1 MVSRPLWMQVVTGL
15 AVIGALIALTIANFR
30 FAEQFPGGNDFLG
43 RWMGARFWVREG
55 ISPYDPQVGRA
66 SQQLIYGRAVDREA
80 GEDIQDFLYPF
91 PAMVFFAPFGALPY
105 TLARAIWMTILEV
118 SLPILALIGIALAD
132 WKPRRAVLVSL
143 LFFSV
148 FWYHGTRAVIVG
160 QFAVIEA
167 LLMVGALLAI
177 KRGSDPLAGI
187 LLGLSIAKPQMAV
200 LFIPFV
206 LLWAA
211 WARRWPIVVWGV
223 GTITGL
229 LAVSVLLIPDWP
241 VMWLR
246 QLLEHPTYTYIGSPV
261 EILADAFPSMSGVI
275 AVAMGGA
282 LTLYLF
288 WEWAKAAGKA
298 DRWFQ
303 WAAALTIV
311 VTNLVAFRTATTN
324 YVVLL
329 PALCL
334 IFSVLTDRWRAKGD
348 VVVLLAM
355 VALLFGLWG
364 LFLTTIEGNVE
375 SSLMYLPVPILTLFG
390 LWWARWWAIRAI
402 RLSQ

>member
-15 AVIGALIALTIANFR
+15 AVIGVLIALTIANFR

-43 RWMGARFWVREG
+43 RWMGARFWVRDG

-211 WARRWPIVVWGV
+211 WARRWSIVVWGV

-246 QLLEHPTYTYIGSPV
+246 QLLEYPTYTNIGSPV

-311 VTNLVAFRTATTN
+311 VTNLVVFRTATTN

-375 SSLMYLPVPILTLFG
+375 SPLMYLPVPILTLLG

>member
-15 AVIGALIALTIANFR
+15 AVIGVLIALTIANFR

-43 RWMGARFWVREG
+43 RWMGARFWVRDG

-246 QLLEHPTYTYIGSPV
+246 QLLEYPTYTNIGSPV

-311 VTNLVAFRTATTN
+311 VTNLVVFRTATTN

-334 IFSVLTDRWRAKGD
+334 IFSILTDRWRAKGD
-348 VVVLLAM
+348 VVVLLVM

-375 SSLMYLPVPILTLFG
+375 SPLMYLPVPILTLLG

>member
-15 AVIGALIALTIANFR
+15 AVIGVLIALTIANFR

-43 RWMGARFWVREG
+43 RWMGARFWVRDG

-211 WARRWPIVVWGV
+211 WARRWSIVVWGV

-246 QLLEHPTYTYIGSPV
+246 QLLEYPTYTNIGSPV

-303 WAAALTIV
+303 WSAALTIV
-311 VTNLVAFRTATTN
+311 VTNLVAFRSATTN

-334 IFSVLTDRWRAKGD
+334 IFSVLTDRWRAKGN

-375 SSLMYLPVPILTLFG
+375 SPLMYLPVPILTLLG